1 MKCII
6 ELKKENIE
14 ISLNFEKLKR
24 IDDEIKFEENKN
36 NINVI
41 KIKRLGG
48 YSKNLNSFEKII
60 FKLNS
65 YIVNQ

>member
-1 MKCII
+1 MKCLI

-65 YIVNQ
+65 CIVNQ